1 MLSIQQEFSSMPT
14 WTYSSVHWHFFFILA
29 NSKETRK
36 VETSTDK
43 VKKETYDD
51 DYFSSGSDD
60 DNQVG
65 GVPSK
70 SKQRRK
76 VLTNE
81 ELFYDPEMDEID
93 EKWVNKQRENNS
105 MSGIVTL

>member
-1 MLSIQQEFSSMPT
+1 M
-14 WTYSSVHWHFFFILA
+14 
-29 NSKETRK
+29 
-36 VETSTDK
+36 
-43 VKKETYDD
+43 
-51 DYFSSGSDD
+51 
-60 DNQVG
+60 G

-76 VLTNE
+76 LLTNE

-105 MSGIVTL
+105 LSGIVIFLLYCSLSPYRCVDKGTQP